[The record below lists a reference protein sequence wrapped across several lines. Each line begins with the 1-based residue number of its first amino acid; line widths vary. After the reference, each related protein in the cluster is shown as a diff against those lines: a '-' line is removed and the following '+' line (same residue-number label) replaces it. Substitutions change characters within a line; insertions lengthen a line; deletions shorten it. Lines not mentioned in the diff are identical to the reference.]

1 MKAYTPK
8 FPSKK
13 RKMANENHM
22 FHSKWQ
28 KKCVLCVVMWLYV
41 HTKNQQR
48 ISVFKVWF
56 LKYGKYLEPKKS
68 LKIKYSWH
76 SVSTGSESTYSAH
89 GSVDAA
95 SWICECRT
103 SPCGGCT
110 GRDLSLHL
118 LGYLSKVL
126 EPVSSDTEGPLYTT
140 RSGILKQTTFDNW
153 MAWKASQAMVKDPS
167 FQRGFPNAKTC

>member
-1 MKAYTPK
+1 
-8 FPSKK
+8 
-13 RKMANENHM
+13 MANENHM

-68 LKIKYSWH
+68 LKIKYGWH

-95 SWICECRT
+95 
-103 SPCGGCT
+103 G
-110 GRDLSLHL
+110 
-118 LGYLSKVL
+118 
-126 EPVSSDTEGPLYTT
+126 
-140 RSGILKQTTFDNW
+140 
-153 MAWKASQAMVKDPS
+153 
-167 FQRGFPNAKTC
+167 